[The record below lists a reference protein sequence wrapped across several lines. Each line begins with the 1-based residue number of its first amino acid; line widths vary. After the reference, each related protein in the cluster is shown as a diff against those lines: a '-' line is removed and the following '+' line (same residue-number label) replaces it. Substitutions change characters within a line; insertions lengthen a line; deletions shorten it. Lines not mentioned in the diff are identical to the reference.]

1 MENSTTIKS
10 DSDYSDIISKP
21 SIRKP
26 LYRDVETV
34 FAIED
39 QDFLSRLQIV
49 LNKATTPTA
58 KQVKEIFIN
67 NKLVIS
73 IEFFHFTLKLF
84 KRMIQIQLPIV
95 LIILHQLLKRLSNHH
110 LDLLKALIQMHL
122 IALI

>member
-1 MENSTTIKS
+1 MELKKIRPSGWDNEGKINILLENSTTIKS
-10 DSDYSDIISKP
+10 DSEYSEIISKP

-58 KQVKEIFIN
+58 KQVKN
-67 NKLVIS
+67 
-73 IEFFHFTLKLF
+73 
-84 KRMIQIQLPIV
+84 PY
-95 LIILHQLLKRLSNHH
+95 LIISN
-110 LDLLKALIQMHL
+110 IN
-122 IALI
+122 IN

>member
-1 MENSTTIKS
+1 MYNYQFNIPSSVVDREAIFIPSGWDNEGKINILLENSTTIKS
-10 DSDYSDIISKP
+10 DSEYSDIISKP

-58 KQVKEIFIN
+58 KQVFLFWKN
-67 NKLVIS
+67 
-73 IEFFHFTLKLF
+73 LKY
-84 KRMIQIQLPIV
+84 K
-95 LIILHQLLKRLSNHH
+95 
-110 LDLLKALIQMHL
+110 
-122 IALI
+122 